1 MFTKVRDLSIGR
13 KLFIA
18 FGALILTVIIV
29 GSVNRAQL
37 SAIRSGNEW
46 TVHTYEVIRNL
57 RTLLTAKV
65 DQETGL
71 RGYALTTNPAY
82 LDPYNA
88 GQQLFDARLTE
99 LRSLMQDNSAQLAR
113 LDEIAI
119 ASAEWNRTVA
129 EPLLAGMQ
137 QEASRAETL
146 AAFMSK
152 DGRKQM
158 DLIRSKV
165 EEVQNLERIRLS
177 QRKEQLD
184 QAFSTANLATMGG
197 AVLSFLIAVV
207 AGVGLVGSI
216 AKPISAMTALMR
228 RLAGGDKSIRIDGLD
243 RKDEMGGM
251 AQALE
256 VFRQNAIEAD
266 RLAAEQAA
274 EQAAKAKRAAAIET
288 LIADFDS
295 NVTQVI
301 NTIGSAT
308 GQLDSTAQ
316 GMSGI
321 AEETRSQATATA
333 SAAEQTAGNVQTV
346 AAAAEEMAGS
356 IQEISRQIIHSSQ
369 VTDKAATEAARTNDT
384 VQGLLEAAQRI
395 GTVVQLIADIAGQT
409 NLLALNATIE
419 AARAGEAG
427 KGFAVVASEVKS
439 LATQTARATEEI
451 GQQIQAIQNVTGEAV
466 GAIRTITG
474 RIDDINEAMATIAAA
489 VEQQN
494 ATTLE
499 ISRNVQQAALGTR
512 EVSANIVHVTQAA
525 GETGTAATQVL
536 GAARELGR
544 QADRMKGQVEGF
556 LSGIRAA

>member
-1 MFTKVRDLSIGR
+1 MFNSIRDLSIGR
-13 KLFIA
+13 KLLIA
-18 FGALILTVIIV
+18 FGALILTVLVV
-29 GSVNRAQL
+29 GTINRAQL

-57 RTLLTAKV
+57 RVLLTAKV

-71 RGYALTTNPAY
+71 RGYALTSNPSY
-82 LDPYNA
+82 LEPYNA
-88 GQQLFDARLTE
+88 GRQQFDARLAD
-99 LRSLMQDNSAQLAR
+99 LRNLMQDNPVQIAR
-113 LDEIAI
+113 LDEIAA
-119 ASAEWNRTVA
+119 ASSGWNKEVA
-129 EPLLAGMQ
+129 EPLLSGMQ
-137 QEASRAETL
+137 QEATRAQAL
-146 AAFMSK
+146 AAFTSK
-152 DGRKQM
+152 DGRRQM

-165 EEVQNLERIRLS
+165 EEVQNLERSLLA
-177 QRKEQLD
+177 QRKEALD
-184 QAFSTANLATMGG
+184 QAFSTANLATLTG
-197 AVLSFLIAVV
+197 AALSLVIAII
-207 AGVGLVGSI
+207 AGLGLVGSI
-216 AKPISAMTALMR
+216 AKPITAMTTLMR
-228 RLAGGDKSIRIDGLD
+228 RLAGGDKSIQIDGLD
-243 RKDEMGGM
+243 RKDEVGGM

-256 VFRQNAIEAD
+256 VFRQNAIEAE

-295 NVTQVI
+295 NVAHVL

-321 AEETRSQATATA
+321 AEETRAQATATA
-333 SAAEQTAGNVQTV
+333 GAAEQTSGNVQTV

-369 VTDKAATEAARTNDT
+369 VSDKAAAEAARTNET
-384 VQGLLEAAQRI
+384 VQGLMEAAQRI

-439 LATQTARATEEI
+439 LATQTAKATEEI
-451 GQQIQAIQNVTGEAV
+451 GQQIQAIQNVTGDAV

-474 RIDDINEAMATIAAA
+474 TINDINEAMATIAAA

-544 QADRMKGQVEGF
+544 QADRMKDQVEGF

>member
-1 MFTKVRDLSIGR
+1 MIAKIRDLSIGR

-18 FGALILTVIIV
+18 FAALILTVLIV
-29 GSVNRAQL
+29 GGVNRAQL
-37 SAIRSGNEW
+37 AAIRSGNEM
-46 TVHTYEVIRNL
+46 TIHTYEVIRNL

-71 RGYALTTNPAY
+71 RGYALTANPSY
-82 LDPYNA
+82 LQPYTA
-88 GQQLFDARLTE
+88 GQQQFADRLKD
-99 LRSLMQDNSAQLAR
+99 LRDLVQDNPAQLTR
-113 LDEIAI
+113 LDQIAA
-119 ASAEWNRTVA
+119 ASGEWNRTVA

-137 QEASRAETL
+137 KEESRAAAL
-146 AAFMSK
+146 AAFTAT
-152 DGRKQM
+152 DGRRQM
-158 DLIRSKV
+158 DLIRDEV
-165 EEVQNLERIRLS
+165 DEVQNVERSLLTRRSDDLEHAL
-177 QRKEQLD
+177 
-184 QAFSTANLATMGG
+184 STAAGVTIGG
-197 AVLSFLIAVV
+197 VLLSLLIALI
-207 AGVGLVGSI
+207 AGWGLVGSI
-216 AKPISAMTALMR
+216 AKPINAMTGLMR
-228 RLAGGDKSIRIDGLD
+228 RLAGGDTAIRIEGLE
-243 RKDEMGGM
+243 RRDEVGGM

-256 VFRQNAIEAD
+256 VFRQNTIEAD

-274 EQAAKAKRAAAIET
+274 EHAAKAKRTATIET

-295 NVTQVI
+295 NIAEVL

-321 AEETRSQATATA
+321 AEEARSQATATA
-333 SAAEQTAGNVQTV
+333 GAAEQTAGNVQTV

-356 IQEISRQIIHSSQ
+356 IQEISRQITHSSQ
-369 VTDKAATEAARTNDT
+369 VSDQAAAEAARTNET
-384 VQGLLEAAQRI
+384 VQGLAEAAQRI

-419 AARAGEAG
+419 AARAGDAG

-451 GQQIQAIQNVTGEAV
+451 GKQIQAIQNVTGDAV
-466 GAIRTITG
+466 GTIRTITG
-474 RIDDINEAMATIAAA
+474 TISDINEAMAMIAAA

-512 EVSANIVHVTQAA
+512 EVSANIVHVTEAA
-525 GETGTAATQVL
+525 GETGKAATQVL

-544 QADRMKGQVEGF
+544 QADRMKHQVEGF